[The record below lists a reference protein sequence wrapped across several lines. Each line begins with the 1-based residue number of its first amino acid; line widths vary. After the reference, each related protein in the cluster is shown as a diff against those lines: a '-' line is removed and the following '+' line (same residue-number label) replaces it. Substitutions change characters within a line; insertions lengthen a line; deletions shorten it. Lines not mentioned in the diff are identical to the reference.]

1 MTDEISPIKN
11 KIQEL
16 SYAFTLNGVDLPVL
30 DITYPYYVSC
40 TDEKILKRLLPY
52 VKKNA
57 QKNA

>member
-30 DITYPYYVSC
+30 DITHSYYVSW
-40 TDEKILKRLLPY
+40 TDKKILKKLLPY
-52 VKKNA
+52 VERNA
-57 QKNA
+57 